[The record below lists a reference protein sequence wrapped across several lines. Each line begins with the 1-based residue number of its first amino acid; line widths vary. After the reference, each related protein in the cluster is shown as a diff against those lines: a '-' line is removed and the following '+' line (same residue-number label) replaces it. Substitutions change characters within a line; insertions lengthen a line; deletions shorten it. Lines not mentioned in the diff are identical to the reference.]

1 MTTLSYRNNSSDK
14 EDHNVITVDIVKHL
28 ISSWEEIAS
37 CYGIPTKDNHF
48 EELQGIIFGDG
59 VHSLVI
65 FL

>member
-1 MTTLSYRNNSSDK
+1 MIN
-14 EDHNVITVDIVKHL
+14 HNVITVDIVKHL

-48 EELQGIIFGDG
+48 EELQGVIFGDG
-59 VHSLVI
+59 DHSLVN